1 MGVIQDSLCLPEAK
15 PLPMANCKKKRLIV
29 VLGMH
34 RSGTSVITRG
44 LKVMGVEL
52 GDTLM
57 PAIVGVNDKGF
68 WEDLDLFALN
78 NELLSL
84 VGSDWHHLAPIEPA
98 DVEILRKNG
107 SFDKAGALLHRKLDK
122 KTIFGF
128 KDPRVAKLFRFWKEV
143 FIHCQLDTSC
153 VLAVRHPL
161 SIVMSLNKR
170 DGFDPEKSYFLW
182 LGHVIESLAGSTG
195 FRRVLVDYDSLMQS
209 PEVEINRV
217 ARELDLEIDEAELQ
231 SYRSQFLDEALRHT
245 IYELKDL
252 SVDDTCPPLVREIY
266 TSLRDVACDKISLD
280 DPMMQNKI
288 AQWVDEFERL
298 KPILRLVDHL
308 SAENAP
314 AIGDLNEQISDLNQA
329 VLERDARITC
339 LNQAVAGYARI
350 INEMRD
356 SRSWRITRP
365 LRVIA
370 SVLWSGHAK

>member
-1 MGVIQDSLCLPEAK
+1 MIKHNLNLVEDESFSMSGSE
-15 PLPMANCKKKRLIV
+15 KKRLIV

-34 RSGTSVITRG
+34 RSGTSAITRS
-44 LKVMGVEL
+44 LRVMGVEL

-57 PAIVGVNDKGF
+57 PAIEGINDKGF
-68 WEDLDLFALN
+68 WEDLDLFTLN
-78 NELLSL
+78 NELLRM
-84 VGSDWHHLAPIEPA
+84 VESDWHYLAPIELA

-195 FRRVLVDYDSLMQS
+195 FRRVLVDYDNLMQS

-217 ARELDLEIDEAELQ
+217 ARELDLEIDEVELQ

-266 TSLRDVACDKISLD
+266 ASLRDVACDKISLD

-298 KPILRLVDHL
+298 KPILSLVDHL

-314 AIGDLNEQISDLNQA
+314 VIGALNEQISDLNRA
-329 VLERDARITC
+329 VLERDAWITC
-339 LNQAVAGYARI
+339 LNQAVAGYARTI
-350 INEMRD
+350 DEMRD

-370 SVLWSGHAK
+370 SVLRSGHAK

>member
-1 MGVIQDSLCLPEAK
+1 MVNYE
-15 PLPMANCKKKRLIV
+15 KKRLIV

-34 RSGTSVITRG
+34 RSGTSAITRG

-57 PAIVGVNDKGF
+57 PAIEGINDKGF
-68 WEDLDLFALN
+68 WEDLDLFTLN
-78 NELLSL
+78 NELLSM
-84 VGSDWHHLAPIEPA
+84 VESDWHYLAPIEPA

-107 SFDKAGALLHRKLDK
+107 SFDKAAALLHRKLDK

-161 SIVMSLNKR
+161 SIVKSLNKR

-195 FRRVLVDYDSLMQS
+195 LRRVLVDYDDLLQS

-231 SYRSQFLDEALRHT
+231 SYRSQFLDKTLRHT

-266 TSLRDVACDKISLD
+266 ASLRDVACDNISLD
-280 DPMMQNKI
+280 DPMLQNQI
-288 AQWVDEFERL
+288 ARWMDEFRRL
-298 KPILRLVDHL
+298 KAILSLADRLFV
-308 SAENAP
+308 ENAGS
-314 AIGDLNEQISDLNQA
+314 ARAMAEEISNLNQA
-329 VLERDARITC
+329 LGERDAQITF
-339 LNQAVAGYARI
+339 LSQAVAERDLI
-350 INEMRD
+350 VNEMRD
-356 SRSWRITRP
+356 STSWRITHS

-370 SVLWSGHAK
+370 RALRYTHIK

>member
-1 MGVIQDSLCLPEAK
+1 MIKDNLNLVEDEPFSMGDNE
-15 PLPMANCKKKRLIV
+15 KKRLIV

-34 RSGTSVITRG
+34 RSGTSAITRS

-57 PAIVGVNDKGF
+57 PAIQGINDKGF
-68 WEDLDLFALN
+68 WEDLDLFNLN
-78 NELLSL
+78 NELLSM
-84 VGSDWHHLAPIEPA
+84 VRSDWHHLAPIEPV

-122 KTIFGF
+122 KAIFGF

-161 SIVMSLNKR
+161 SIVRSLNKR

-195 FRRVLVDYDSLMQS
+195 LRRVLVDYDNLIQS

-231 SYRSQFLDEALRHT
+231 NYRSQFLDKTLRHT

-252 SVDDTCPPLVREIY
+252 SLDDTCPPLVHEIY
-266 TSLRDVACDKISLD
+266 ASLRDVACDNISLD
-280 DPMMQNKI
+280 DPILQNQI
-288 AQWVDEFERL
+288 ARWADEFRRL
-298 KPILRLVDHL
+298 KPILSLADRFFV
-308 SAENAP
+308 ENAAP
-314 AIGDLNEQISDLNQA
+314 ARAMVEQISNLNQA
-329 VLERDARITC
+329 LCDRDAQITF
-339 LNQAVAGYARI
+339 LNQAVAERDLI
-350 INEMRD
+350 VNEMRD
-356 SRSWRITRP
+356 STSWRITHS

-370 SVLWSGHAK
+370 KALRYRHIK